1 MGGKQGGTL
10 KRLHS
15 LDALRGVAAL
25 SVVVWHWQHF
35 FALSGTWQVNWQR
48 PSQPLFWLLKPLYEA
63 GWAAVDLFFALS
75 GFVFFWLY
83 REAIA
88 QKRVGAGRF
97 ALLRFSRLYPL
108 HVVTLVLVAILQ
120 IFFLQRTGHYFIF
133 NSGDGARFAAA
144 LVMAQQWL
152 PPTEDQFFN
161 GPAWSVSIE
170 VLLYILFF
178 MWCRARLAGPRL
190 TLVVAFA
197 GILIIPYNELIARGV
212 MGFFLGGA
220 TFFLT
225 EHIKARADA
234 RRMAR
239 TLAALA
245 IAAWLAVVA
254 EDYSGMLHGI
264 CERFFAQGALR
275 DYYLGASDDLFLL
288 PFIFIVSPLTLMAL
302 ALHEYFGG
310 SAYRRLSFL
319 GDISYSTYLLHFPMQ
334 LGLAL
339 FALRFGLT
347 PQAFQNI
354 PVMAA
359 FFIVLIALG
368 AASHYRFERPMQR
381 WIRSIGQPADRPA
394 LSPAPPD

>member
-1 MGGKQGGTL
+1 L
-10 KRLHS
+10 KRLYS

-35 FALSGTWQVNWQR
+35 FALSGTWQQNWQR

-88 QKRVGAGRF
+88 RGAVSGGRF

-108 HVVTLVLVAILQ
+108 HVVTLVLVAVLQ

-133 NSGDGARFAAA
+133 NSGDGVRFAAG
-144 LVMAQQWL
+144 LLMAQQWL

-178 MWCRARLAGPRL
+178 AFCRARLAGPRL
-190 TLVVAFA
+190 TLAVALG

-220 TFFLT
+220 VFFLT
-225 EHIKARADA
+225 ERIKARSDA
-234 RRMAR
+234 RRLAR
-239 TLAALA
+239 MIAGLALV
-245 IAAWLAVVA
+245 AWLLVVA
-254 EDYSGMLHGI
+254 EDYSGLLHGF
-264 CERFFAQGALR
+264 CERFFVSPQMK

-302 ALHEYFGG
+302 ALHEHFGG
-310 SAYRRLSFL
+310 GGWRRLSFL

-334 LGLAL
+334 LTLVL
-339 FALRFGLT
+339 LALRFGLT
-347 PQAFQNI
+347 PQSFQNI
-354 PVMAA
+354 PAMAG
-359 FFIVLIALG
+359 FFAVLIALG
-368 AASHYRFERPMQR
+368 ALSHYRFERPMQA
-381 WIRSIGQPADRPA
+381 WIRSIYPRADRPA